1 MEKIVKKL
9 ASAITEPLGYD
20 SEQQAVVQ
28 YGLFAIIQI
37 IIIGIIITV
46 FGLVTNCLL
55 ECWISYLAVA
65 ILRKSTG
72 GAHAK
77 TSNECLIISVA
88 VISVIG
94 IISHYLKLIPYGQVI
109 GLALCPLLFIIS
121 CFIVYK
127 KAPVDSEK
135 KPIKSPKKIRR
146 LRIISF
152 ITLIAYAII
161 SIAFIAVSF
170 KFEAG
175 LYLAVSL
182 NLSVFWQSITL
193 LIAVK

>member
-65 ILRKSTG
+65 ILQKSTG

-127 KAPVDSEK
+127 KAPVDS
-135 KPIKSPKKIRR
+135 
-146 LRIISF
+146 
-152 ITLIAYAII
+152 
-161 SIAFIAVSF
+161 
-170 KFEAG
+170 
-175 LYLAVSL
+175 
-182 NLSVFWQSITL
+182 
-193 LIAVK
+193 

>member
-127 KAPVDSEK
+127 KAPVVSEK